1 MKYSKELV
9 TELYQELLSVRM
21 AEEKLVEI
29 YALGKV
35 PGHIHSGVGEEGK
48 NPFQLDSK
56 APNGK
61 LREFMMGEVRFS
73 GLTRTF
79 PQIAEQLFAE
89 AEEQCA
95 ARYAQY
101 EKLAAQ
107 K

>member
-1 MKYSKELV
+1 MSIAQ
-9 TELYQELLSVRM
+9 TEIKR
-21 AEEKLVEI
+21 AVEAG
-29 YALGKV
+29 YWNNFRFDPRRAD
-35 PGHIHSGVGEEGK
+35 EGL

>member
-1 MKYSKELV
+1 MSCTQDEMKKAVECGYWH
-9 TELYQELLSVRM
+9 LYRYDPRRI
-21 AEEKLVEI
+21 A
-29 YALGKV
+29 
-35 PGHIHSGVGEEGK
+35 EGK